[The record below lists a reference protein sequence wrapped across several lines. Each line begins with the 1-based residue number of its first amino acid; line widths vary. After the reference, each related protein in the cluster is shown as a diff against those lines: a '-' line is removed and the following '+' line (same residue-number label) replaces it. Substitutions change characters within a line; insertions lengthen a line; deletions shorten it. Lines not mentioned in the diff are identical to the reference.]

1 LGQLLKNGILSF
13 IPHLHLELNEITGT
27 IDKHKDKCK
36 YHILP
41 IRRDITNFNA
51 HVQNVKMEKA
61 DNSLCKMK

>member
-1 LGQLLKNGILSF
+1 
-13 IPHLHLELNEITGT
+13 LELNEITGT
-27 IDKHKDKCK
+27 IDKHKVKRK

-51 HVQNVKMEKA
+51 DVQSVKMEKS